1 MTNTFLAANSANGFY
16 SLFSEMTRRTDHS
29 IYLIK
34 GGPGTGKSSLMKKA
48 ALAALSKG
56 MEVEQMHCSSDPE
69 SLDGLWI
76 KDKKVIFLD
85 ATAPH
90 CVDPRFPGAVEQILP
105 LGEYWD
111 TNALKEHKTEIISLS
126 QSISGIFKSIYRLLG
141 AVGQIQGMS
150 DKIVSAAFA
159 QEKAVEALT
168 KFFRRQAIL
177 PLHKKGQTEKRFIS
191 AVSQNGVILY
201 EDIVKDCKQV
211 LLIEDPYECSFPVTD
226 IANKML
232 ADMGYDRICALSP
245 LHPERI
251 DHLIVPECSLA
262 IITQNH
268 RLQWQSQLPVVK
280 TMQLKTFLKPD
291 IISQNK
297 NKLAFSKKLC
307 KSLYDEVADYL
318 ASEKTLHDRL
328 ESFYINAMDF
338 EALNK
343 KSEQFIAEII
353 K

>member
-1 MTNTFLAANSANGFY
+1 MTNTFLAANSSIGFY
-16 SLFSEMTRRTDHS
+16 SLFDEMTRRTDHS

-34 GGPGTGKSSLMKKA
+34 GGPGSGKSSLMKKV
-48 ALAALSKG
+48 ALAAAEKG

-69 SLDGLWI
+69 SLDGVWI

-90 CVDPRFPGAVEQILP
+90 CADPRFPGAVEEIVP

-111 TNALKEHKTEIISLS
+111 AKVLKEHTAEIISLS

-141 AVGQIQGMS
+141 AAGQVQGIS
-150 DKIVSAAFA
+150 DKIVSSAFE
-159 QEKAVEALT
+159 QEKALGALT

-177 PLHKKGQTEKRFIS
+177 PLGKKGQTDKRFIS
-191 AVSQNGVILY
+191 AISQNGVVLY

-211 LLIEDPYECSFPVTD
+211 LLIEDPYECSFLITD
-226 IANKML
+226 MANKML
-232 ADMGYDRICALSP
+232 VDMGYDRTCALSP

-268 RLQWQSQLPVVK
+268 RLRWQSQFPVVK
-280 TMQLKTFLKPD
+280 TLQLKTFLNPD

-307 KSLYDEVADYL
+307 KSIYDEVADYL
-318 ASEKTLHDRL
+318 ASEKALHDRL
-328 ESFYINAMDF
+328 ESFYIDAMDF